1 MLRNDVAHLCETWQ
15 SNTSGTAQASTELSP
30 LFQDSAM
37 VLDLQDWIRQS
48 YSLLKLLALSE
59 LQICTGNHT
68 KNCVSLL
75 KH

>member
-37 VLDLQDWIRQS
+37 VLDLQNWIRQS
-48 YSLLKLLALSE
+48 YFPFKIACIVRVVITLK
-59 LQICTGNHT
+59 TVFHF
-68 KNCVSLL
+68 
-75 KH
+75 

>member
-48 YSLLKLLALSE
+48 YFPFKIAYRYVLVITLK
-59 LQICTGNHT
+59 TVFHF
-68 KNCVSLL
+68 
-75 KH
+75 

>member
-37 VLDLQDWIRQS
+37 VLDLQD
-48 YSLLKLLALSE
+48 
-59 LQICTGNHT
+59 
-68 KNCVSLL
+68 
-75 KH
+75 

>member
-37 VLDLQDWIRQS
+37 VLGLQDWIRQS
-48 YSLLKLLALSE
+48 YFPF
-59 LQICTGNHT
+59 
-68 KNCVSLL
+68 
-75 KH
+75 